1 MSDFFRETFIL
12 RRYPP
17 PSSPS
22 FFILDRSIDYNNR
35 NGENFTGVRF
45 NEGEEHKRVTRLE
58 FRVLA
63 VESRREVGN
72 KFSGTIEQTA
82 VKLVFT
88 GGENISR

>member
-1 MSDFFRETFIL
+1 MKISREYGLTK
-12 RRYPP
+12 
-17 PSSPS
+17 
-22 FFILDRSIDYNNR
+22 
-35 NGENFTGVRF
+35 
-45 NEGEEHKRVTRLE
+45 EGEHKRVTRLE

-82 VKLVFT
+82 AKLVFT